1 MRSSIKRYLN
11 LPEYLSDKDLLS
23 MDDMVKINVITDYH
37 ILESLFRLDFY
48 AQLPNDFDDL
58 QLSMYDLCKNVA
70 DKVRLNKKYS
80 SIYRK
85 IWNGLTRKEEYQT
98 LEEFVD
104 DFIQVRFDILYAEQD
119 LIGYGEGY
127 AITREGKRYFY
138 QLHNSMRIIQR
149 EEEFEEHQNKALE
162 SISKMFTGGGTPL
175 GGFNI
180 TDLFKVDDKKE

>member
-1 MRSSIKRYLN
+1 MN

-127 AITREGKRYFY
+127 VITREGKRYFY

-149 EEEFEEHQNKALE
+149 EEEFEEHQNMAMGHKATPCRRRA
-162 SISKMFTGGGTPL
+162 SIDLWSQGLHIPL
-175 GGFNI
+175 QLIGFHAPCI
-180 TDLFKVDDKKE
+180 KYI